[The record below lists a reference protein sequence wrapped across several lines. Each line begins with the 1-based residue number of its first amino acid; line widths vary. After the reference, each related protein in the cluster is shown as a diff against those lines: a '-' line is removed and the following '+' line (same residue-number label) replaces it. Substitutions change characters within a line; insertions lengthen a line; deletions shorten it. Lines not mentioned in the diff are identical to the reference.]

1 MNNPVNI
8 LLQYQN
14 SELKDNNLPSGV
26 KGGEN
31 LSFSEIFEIY
41 KDLIFSTSLR
51 MLKDAAE
58 AEDVTQE
65 VFLKVFRNIGQFE
78 GKSSLRTW
86 ILKIAVNLC
95 VDKLKSWEFRRKE
108 NSVPIDESLLIG
120 LSKSKESGISR
131 TMSSIINS
139 LPINTKTVFVLKAL
153 QGLKHEEI
161 SYVMGISIGTSKSQ
175 YFHAKSLLRKRLGP
189 YKEALYDEL

>member
-1 MNNPVNI
+1 VNNPVNI

-14 SELKDNNLPSGV
+14 PEIKDNNLLSGV
-26 KGGEN
+26 KNGEKSAFRELFDSHKN
-31 LSFSEIFEIY
+31 
-41 KDLIFSTSLR
+41 LIFSTSLR
-51 MLKDAAE
+51 MLKDASE

-65 VFLKVFRNIGQFE
+65 VFLRVFRNINQFE

-95 VDKLKSWEFRRKE
+95 VDKMKSWEFRRSE
-108 NSVPIDESLLIG
+108 NSVPIEESFLID
-120 LSKSKESGISR
+120 SSNPKAPDISR
-131 TMSSIINS
+131 TMSSTISS
-139 LPINTKTVFVLKAL
+139 LPINTKTVFVLRAL

-175 YFHAKSLLRKRLGP
+175 YSHARSLLRKRLGP